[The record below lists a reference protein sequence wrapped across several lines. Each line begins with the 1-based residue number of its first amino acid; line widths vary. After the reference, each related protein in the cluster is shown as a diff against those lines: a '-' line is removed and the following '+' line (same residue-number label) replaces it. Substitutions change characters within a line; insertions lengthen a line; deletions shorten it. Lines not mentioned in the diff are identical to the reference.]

1 MHCEVDES
9 EYYFWVSVVQ
19 KALHL
24 LLMNF
29 LKNLPNVGVI
39 HPSRELTAVLRAC
52 VIKLSTAQLIHL
64 RRMTATI
71 PFRIDRLRR
80 RGSLG

>member
-1 MHCEVDES
+1 MAPIIMSLRFPGSDEGNDGGEVGES
-9 EYYFWVSVVQ
+9 EYYFWLAVVQ

-39 HPSRELTAVLRAC
+39 HPSCELTAVLRAC

-64 RRMTATI
+64 RRM
-71 PFRIDRLRR
+71 
-80 RGSLG
+80 